1 MSFYDIFRKKL
12 KVDSQNMSLYSAVQA
27 LKN

>member
-12 KVDSQNMSLYSAVQA
+12 KGDSVNMSLYRAVQS